1 MVVSVSRVDDTV
13 FGFVDGSVVALVEGS
28 VGPVDNSVV
37 ALVEGWV
44 IAFDGCSSASRI
56 EGFRSM
62 AFASSTC
69 AGAESCG
76 VLLRSVD
83 ADWGG
88 GGRGESPVNC

>member
-1 MVVSVSRVDDTV
+1 V
-13 FGFVDGSVVALVEGS
+13 FGFDDNSVVALVEGS
-28 VGPVDNSVV
+28 VRPVDNSVV
-37 ALVEGWV
+37 ALVEGSV
-44 IAFDGCSSASRI
+44 TALDGCSSAPRI

-76 VLLRSVD
+76 ALLRSVD

-88 GGRGESPVNC
+88 GGRGESPVNRQRVHSK